1 MLLSKKKKVLIILTI
16 LAAILLA
23 FIGGQAYAKYVSKVK
38 GEGIAEVATW
48 KFKVNGQSEQV
59 EQINLASTY
68 DNETLVNNKIAPGT
82 SGSFNIIVDATGSEV
97 GINYDI
103 TFTEEENKPQN
114 LRFEY
119 NNKEYNS
126 VKELQEDLSG
136 TINANDE
143 DKTRTLN
150 VKWKWDYETGEEP
163 GVIADNDKKDTFD
176 GMNIQNYTLDVIV
189 TGTQVEPQA

>member
-150 VKWKWDYETGEEP
+150 VKWKWDYETGEKP

-176 GMNIQNYTLDVIV
+176 GMNIQNYTFDVIV